1 MTRLLRRLRYLLQR
15 DRHEREL
22 DDELRFHLEMKR
34 QEMESRGLDR
44 AEAAAAARRALGNL
58 PLTRDH
64 VRDVWIAP
72 WLQSVAQDV
81 RYGLRTLR
89 RHSGFTAVA
98 VATLALGIGANTA
111 VFSVVNTVLLT
122 PLPYRDSDR
131 LVHIVQN
138 AGAPMTS
145 DGPAPRALAALDT
158 VQLLSFRSQIRSL
171 SHVAAFGITSATL
184 TGQGDSVRLDGAEV
198 SPDTFAMLG
207 VRPVLGRPFDRRD
220 ELEGADPVVI
230 LGHGLWQR
238 RFGADPEVIDR
249 SVTIEGVDRSVLGV
263 MPSRFAFPD
272 AQTQFW
278 VPFVLSAPES
288 GRRRRV
294 PVLAR
299 VQDGFTREA
308 AAAEVNT
315 LLAGMGAGGVPPPP
329 PPPGAGAGPPV
340 PRGAPP
346 RAPAARSSGAAGTPP
361 GFGLV
366 GVQDRLTAPG
376 PAGADRSHGGR
387 RSGAAYRVRERREPA
402 ARAGRGAGARGRRAP
417 GPRRQPGAP
426 APAVADREPVASP
439 SSAAVWASPW
449 PTRECACWRPS
460 PRRSPGVTSNR
471 RSSCRGSTRS
481 PSTARCWCSPSSC
494 PC

>member
-34 QEMESRGLDR
+34 QELESRGLDR

-122 PLPYRDSDR
+122 PLPYEDSDR

-238 RFGADPEVIDR
+238 RFGADPEVIGR
-249 SVTIEGVDRSVLGV
+249 SVTIEGVDRSVLG
-263 MPSRFAFPD
+263 RHA
-272 AQTQFW
+272 
-278 VPFVLSAPES
+278 APV
-288 GRRRRV
+288 RV
-294 PVLAR
+294 PGRADAVLGSVRPVGAR
-299 VQDGFTREA
+299 VRKT
-308 AAAEVNT
+308 
-315 LLAGMGAGGVPPPP
+315 PPR
-329 PPPGAGAGPPV
+329 PGAC
-340 PRGAPP
+340 
-346 RAPAARSSGAAGTPP
+346 
-361 GFGLV
+361 
-366 GVQDRLTAPG
+366 
-376 PAGADRSHGGR
+376 
-387 RSGAAYRVRERREPA
+387 
-402 ARAGRGAGARGRRAP
+402 ARAGRLHEGGRRGGGQHAPGRDGGRRRAAAATAAGRRGRST
-417 GPRRQPGAP
+417 GPRAARRLGLPPRGRAAPPEPRPG
-426 APAVADREPVASP
+426 SG
-439 SSAAVWASPW
+439 WW
-449 PTRECACWRPS
+449 
-460 PRRSPGVTSNR
+460 
-471 RSSCRGSTRS
+471 GSRTG
-481 PSTARCWCSPSSC
+481 
-494 PC
+494 